1 MISKK
6 IFKFD
11 EILAANQSRANLAE
25 DIDLNDRDKIAQA
38 VVERKRKDKDSMQGW
53 LKRVD
58 QGLDLMR
65 LQYKPKTKPFGEEE
79 SYDIQFPLVLD
90 AVQTVSSRLFSKIH
104 KDTYICHPKVLGKDL
119 ENNKE
124 MRANSVKHYL
134 NYVAV
139 EYPYSTWMEEQS
151 KMYPRYVL
159 MGTQIKQVM
168 FDSISNTFDNQFI
181 PYKDIFIHHHS
192 ASLEKAPAITVARY
206 LSRNE
211 IIERINEKKFIKYDY
226 MKTILDA
233 SLTSTDSQTEYGQ
246 EVPHTNSIT
255 FLESHCWLDLDGDN
269 YEEPY
274 IAVVDEDS
282 CKLVRLVPRLNEKYS
297 NIIAD
302 SKLNPKVI
310 KLVAECFF
318 SDYHFLPDP
327 EGHFWSYG
335 LAHTISPTNA
345 IVNELLN
352 QMTNVAILA
361 TKQGGFVA
369 TGGRG
374 LQGKKRMDMTKYH
387 NVPIS
392 GDDLNK
398 VIKNFDIRD
407 PSPVTKEITLLLIE
421 TGQKMASIAEV
432 LTGEMPS
439 RELPTGTALALQEQ
453 ALEAHK
459 ALYKRI
465 HNALTK
471 ELQIMCRILASEG
484 NPQIYQEFLE
494 DDQADLAADFDLSS
508 LDLSINSDAVS
519 SSASE
524 TIIKYQAFS
533 DIAAQAPENPY
544 ISQQVYLTKVASV
557 LDILEDGLIV
567 EPPPPSPDPAIA
579 VAEEQNRIKA
589 DEVQKKFLTDQRK
602 ADIEEKKVADEGF
615 KDRAVGE
622 DALSK
627 AEHRPEELAI
637 KRIAAS
643 KKPSSGGIKSAGT
656 K

>member
-6 IFKFD
+6 LFKFD
-11 EILAANQSRANLAE
+11 DILAANQSRENLAE
-25 DIDLNDRDKIAQA
+25 KIEENERNKIAA
-38 VVERKRKDKDSMQGW
+38 VVIERKRKDKESMKPW
-53 LKRVD
+53 LAKVE

-79 SYDIQFPLVLD
+79 SYNIQFPLVLD

-104 KDTYICHPKVLGKDL
+104 KDNFLANPRVLGKDP
-119 ENNKE
+119 ENSKE
-124 MRANSVKHYL
+124 MRALSVKHYL

-139 EYPYSTWMEEQS
+139 DYPYSTWMEEQS

-159 MGTQIKQVM
+159 MGTQIKQVL
-168 FDSISNTFDNQFI
+168 FDSITNTFDNQFI
-181 PYKDIFIHHHS
+181 PYKDVFIHHHS

-211 IIERINEKKFIKYDY
+211 IIERINEKKFVKYDY
-226 MKTILDA
+226 MKPILDTA
-233 SLTSTDSQTEYGQ
+233 TPVQDTQTEYGQ
-246 EVPHTNSIT
+246 EIPHSTSIT

-274 IAVVDEDS
+274 IAVVDEEAG
-282 CKLVRLVPRLNEKYS
+282 KLVRLLPRINEKHS

-302 SKLNPKVI
+302 AKLNPKVI
-310 KLVAECFF
+310 KLLAECFF
-318 SDYHFLPDP
+318 TDYHFLPDP

-345 IVNELLN
+345 AVNELLN
-352 QMTNVAILA
+352 QMINVAVLA
-361 TKQGGFVA
+361 TKQGGFISA
-369 TGGRG
+369 GGRG
-374 LQGKKRMDMTKYH
+374 MQGRKRMDMTKYH
-387 NVPIS
+387 NVPVS
-392 GDDLNK
+392 ADDLNK
-398 VIKNFDIRD
+398 VVKNFDIKD

-432 LTGEMPS
+432 LTGDMPN

-465 HNALTK
+465 HNALSK
-471 ELQIMCRILASEG
+471 ELQIMCRILVQEG
-484 NPQIYQEFLE
+484 NTELYKEFLE
-494 DDQADLAADFDLSS
+494 DPEADLKADFDLTS

-519 SSASE
+519 ASASE
-524 TIIKYQAFS
+524 TIVKYQAFTEM
-533 DIAAQAPENPY
+533 AAQAPQNPY
-544 ISQQVYLTKVASV
+544 ISQQVYLTKIATV
-557 LDILEDGLIV
+557 LDIIEDGLVV

-579 VAEEQNRIKA
+579 VAQEQNAIKK

-602 ADIEEKKVADEGF
+602 ADNEEKKVADEGF

-627 AEHRPEELAI
+627 ATHRPEELAI
-637 KRIAAS
+637 KRIQAN
-643 KKPSSGGIKSAGT
+643 KKPSGGIKPAG